1 MLYLLKKFHSVK
13 THNTDHFNT
22 HKITDDLNTEF
33 PTNITPE
40 KIICD
45 IAEHEDNN
53 LQHFYQQTFHNQKK
67 FGIDCCNHLLNGKK
81 AVWAIAPTQSGKTG
95 SMISL
100 AFHASKHNIFSYLR
114 HILPKNGFYKPETD
128 SLLISKTEFY
138 TETNWILSFKPFLI
152 FQKHTILSSLLM
164 KLS

>member
-1 MLYLLKKFHSVK
+1 MLHLLKKFHSVK
-13 THNTDHFNT
+13 THKTTDA
-22 HKITDDLNTEF
+22 EF
-33 PTNITPE
+33 HTNFTPE
-40 KIICD
+40 KLICD

-100 AFHASKHNIFSYLR
+100 AFHASKHNFKTQHIFVFTPHSSKEWVLQTR
-114 HILPKNGFYKPETD
+114 DRFPANFKDRILHRNKLD
-128 SLLISKTEFY
+128 SLIQVVLDLSLIH
-138 TETNWILSFKPFLI
+138 I
-152 FQKHTILSSLLM
+152 
-164 KLS
+164 